1 MKSSSP
7 CLFITL
13 VGVLF
18 LLLGAS
24 FIFGMQ
30 TLPVESDSSCR
41 SICGLGLLFSV
52 FFGPQVGAYV
62 VGFIW
67 SAIGLSLFAFAY
79 RTLR

>member
-1 MKSSSP
+1 MKSSAS
-7 CLFITL
+7 LLIIL

-41 SICGLGLLFSV
+41 SICGLGLLFSL
-52 FFGPQVGAYV
+52 FFGPQIGAYV
-62 VGFIW
+62 VGLIW
-67 SAIGLSLFAFAY
+67 SAIGISLFTFAY
-79 RTLR
+79 RTL

>member
-1 MKSSSP
+1 MKSSAP
-7 CLFITL
+7 LLLIL
-13 VGVLF
+13 AGVLF

-30 TLPVESDSSCR
+30 TLSAGENSSCR
-41 SICGLGLLFSV
+41 SVCGLGMLFSI

-67 SAIGLSLFAFAY
+67 SALGVSLLAFVY
-79 RTLR
+79 RVL

>member
-1 MKSSSP
+1 MNSRSF
-7 CLFITL
+7 LLIAL
-13 VGVLF
+13 IGVLF

-30 TLPVESDSSCR
+30 TLPVDSDSSCR
-41 SICGLGLLFSV
+41 SICGLGLLFSL
-52 FFGPQVGAYV
+52 FFGPKVGAYV

-67 SAIGLSLFAFAY
+67 SAIGLLLFTFAY

>member
-1 MKSSSP
+1 MKSRAS
-7 CLFITL
+7 LLITL

-30 TLPVESDSSCR
+30 TLPVDSDSSCR
-41 SICGLGLLFSV
+41 SICGLGLLFSLL
-52 FFGPQVGAYV
+52 FGPQVGAYV

-67 SAIGLSLFAFAY
+67 SAIGIALFTFAH
-79 RTLR
+79 RTS

>member
-1 MKSSSP
+1 MKSSSF
-7 CLFITL
+7 LLTALI
-13 VGVLF
+13 GALF

-30 TLPVESDSSCR
+30 TLPVDSDSSCK
-41 SICGLGLLFSV
+41 SACGLGLLFSL

-67 SAIGLSLFAFAY
+67 SAIGLTLFAFAY
-79 RTLR
+79 RMLR